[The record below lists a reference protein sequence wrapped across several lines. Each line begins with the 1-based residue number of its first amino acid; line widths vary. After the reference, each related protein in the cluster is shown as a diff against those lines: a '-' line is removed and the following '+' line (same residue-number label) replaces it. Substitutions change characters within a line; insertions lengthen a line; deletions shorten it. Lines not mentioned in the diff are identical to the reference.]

1 MGRCARDHRLVP
13 GAPRPPLGRGVSAL
27 IPQYGSS
34 ATRAAEQAAAALAA
48 LAALE
53 TVPVQ
58 AGILQAAMPL
68 LEERAR
74 ISEDDAQ
81 RTAARN
87 TAALLRQTLDDRR
100 DGRPVPSS

>member
-1 MGRCARDHRLVP
+1 MTTVPSLPPRDR
-13 GAPRPPLGRGVSAL
+13 PLGRGVSTL
-27 IPQYGSS
+27 IPQTGSS
-34 ATRAAEQAAAALAA
+34 ATPAAEQAAAA

-58 AGILQAAMPL
+58 AGLLQAAVLL

-74 ISEDDAQ
+74 ISEDDAE

-87 TAALLRQTLDDRR
+87 TAALLRRTLDDRR

>member
-1 MGRCARDHRLVP
+1 MTTAPSLP
-13 GAPRPPLGRGVSAL
+13 APRPLPRDRPLGRGVSAL
-27 IPQYGSS
+27 IPQTGSS
-34 ATRAAEQAAAALAA
+34 ATPAAEQAAAA

-58 AGILQAAMPL
+58 AGILQATLPL